1 MAFSVTGISGSVRRP
16 SRTSTLVRTLL
27 AAVDLRLPDGR
38 LYQQATLGPTSVS
51 EGLAP
56 KPDTHRDRSVKRLTF
71 IEMADAAP
79 VIFSSLTRAQTSTA
93 SEAIVRSVE
102 TADALI
108 VATPVY
114 RASYTGA
121 LKHLFDLVDYQAL
134 AGKPVI
140 LAATGN
146 SHLHG
151 LVTEHQLRPLLSFFG
166 ALTVPTAIY
175 ASAADFA
182 EYTLTST
189 AVLERIDRAAD
200 EIARLIAGPPT
211 SARLSATDRQLV
223 TATL

>member
-1 MAFSVTGISGSVRRP
+1 
-16 SRTSTLVRTLL
+16 
-27 AAVDLRLPDGR
+27 
-38 LYQQATLGPTSVS
+38 VS
-51 EGLAP
+51 EGLASGGPP
-56 KPDTHRDRSVKRLTF
+56 KPDTHIDRSAKRLTF

-79 VIFSSLTRAQTSTA
+79 MIFSSLTRAQTSTA

-114 RASYTGA
+114 RGSYTGA
-121 LKHLFDLVDYQAL
+121 LKHLFDLVSHQAL
-134 AGKPVI
+134 VGKPVI
-140 LAATGN
+140 LAATGS

-166 ALTVPTAIY
+166 ALTVPAAVY
-175 ASAADFA
+175 ASEADFA
-182 EYTLTST
+182 EYTLVSA
-189 AVLERIDRAAD
+189 AVFERIDRAAD

>member
-1 MAFSVTGISGSVRRP
+1 MAFSITGISGSVRRP

-27 AAVDLRLPDGR
+27 ATVDRRLDPEV
-38 LYQQATLGPTSVS
+38 GPTSAG
-51 EGLAP
+51 EGYASGGPP
-56 KPDTHRDRSVKRLTF
+56 KPGTSIDRFETRLTV

-102 TADALI
+102 AADALI

-114 RASYTGA
+114 RGSYTGA
-121 LKHLFDLVDYQAL
+121 LKHLFDLVDHRAL

-146 SHLHG
+146 GHVHG

-175 ASAADFA
+175 ASEADFD
-182 EYTLTST
+182 EYTLTSA
-189 AVLERIDRAAD
+189 AVFDRIDRAAD
-200 EIARLIAGPPT
+200 EIARLVAGPPT
-211 SARLSATDRQLV
+211 SARPSATDHQPV
-223 TATL
+223 AATI

>member
-1 MAFSVTGISGSVRRP
+1 VRA
-16 SRTSTLVRTLL
+16 LL
-27 AAVDLRLPDGR
+27 AAVDRRIDPDGH
-38 LYQQATLGPTSVS
+38 LYQQPTLGATSVS
-51 EGLAP
+51 EGLARGGLP
-56 KPDTHRDRSVKRLTF
+56 KPDTHIDRSAKRLTF

-79 VIFSSLTRAQTSTA
+79 VIFSSLARAQTSTA

-134 AGKPVI
+134 FGKPVI

-166 ALTVPTAIY
+166 ALTVPIAIY
-175 ASAADFA
+175 ASVADFA
-182 EYTLTST
+182 DYTLTSP
-189 AVLERIDRAAD
+189 AVFERIDRAAD
-200 EIARLIAGPPT
+200 EIARLIAGPPV
-211 SARLSATDRQLV
+211 SARLSATDRQPIA
-223 TATL
+223 ATL